1 MIRTQLE
8 NQPVFVQDEA
18 LTFFNKLSALMM
30 VEEVSPMMQPL
41 FIKSVEPYLISQF
54 SYYPV
59 EQISGLQILVSIVQ
73 GTSDFKVGIEDAES
87 LHAAL
92 SSSKIQIVEGMNH
105 TLKNL
110 VTIPSKIWKPKAIQ
124 IKLYLRD

>member
-1 MIRTQLE
+1 
-8 NQPVFVQDEA
+8 
-18 LTFFNKLSALMM
+18 
-30 VEEVSPMMQPL
+30 MMQPL